1 MVDYNRDNTLPRD
14 IVDEMNESYLNYSM
28 SVIVSRALPDV
39 RDGLKPIHRRILYGM
54 SELGSHWN
62 RPYKKS
68 ARIVGDVMG
77 KYHPHGDA
85 SIYDALVRMAQ
96 DFSMRHELVDGQ
108 GNFGSVDGD
117 RAAAMR
123 YTESRMTKLSG
134 EMLKDLEKNTV
145 DLQPNFDE
153 TLTEPT
159 VLPAVVPTLLV
170 NGSEGIAVGMAT
182 KIPPHNMNEII
193 NGLVAL
199 IDNKDLTTVELMEHI
214 KGPDFPTAGL
224 ILGMDGLKQ
233 AYETGR
239 GKIKMRARAHIE
251 TTKSGKDSIV
261 ITELPYQVN
270 KANLIEKI
278 ADLARDKRIQGIT
291 ELRDESDKDGVRVV
305 IESKRDAVPEVI
317 LNQLYKHTQ
326 LQDTFGII
334 LLALVGGVPKI
345 MPIKEALNH
354 FIDFRHEI
362 VVRRTEFDL
371 KGAEERAHILEGLK
385 IALDNI
391 DDVIKIIRASKDPS
405 MAKEGLMNNFRLS
418 EKQSQAILDMR
429 LQRLTGLEVNK
440 VVEEYKEVIKLITH
454 LKSILE
460 SSAQRMSIIKLEL
473 QEMKEK
479 YGDPR
484 RTEIIPVDSDF
495 TMEDMIADEEV
506 VLTITHEGY
515 IKRTALNTYRTQ
527 RRGGRGVQ
535 GATSKEEDFV
545 EHLFIANTHN
555 YMLFFTDRGKC
566 HWLKVYDIPQGGRA
580 TRGRAIVNLIG
591 CEPGEK
597 VEAFVSVKDF
607 DDQHYIVMATRN
619 GLVKKT
625 VLSAYSKPRKGG
637 IYAIDIREGDT
648 LIEARITNGE
658 NDILLGT
665 REGKSIRFSEKNIR
679 STGRKTMGVIGIRLG
694 SKEDY
699 VIAMLVVKRE
709 GTILVATEKGL
720 GKRTDVIQYRTQT
733 RGGKGVMT
741 MRVTEKTGKMVSIME
756 VVDADDL
763 IVITDKGVLM
773 RQPVSHIRTIGRV
786 TQGVKL
792 VKLDDGSKIS
802 SISRVINE
810 DDPRENNDKTEA
822 AHEGKTE
829 ESPIV
834 EKNEDEEKNI
844 DNDEA

>member
-1 MVDYNRDNTLPRD
+1 MTDINRDHTLNRD

-39 RDGLKPIHRRILYGM
+39 RDGLKPVHRRILYGM
-54 SELGSHWN
+54 SELGSSWN
-62 RPYKKS
+62 RPYKKC
-68 ARIVGDVMG
+68 ARIVGEVMG
-77 KYHPHGDA
+77 KYHPHGDS

-96 DFSMRHELVDGQ
+96 DFSMRYELVDGQ
-108 GNFGSVDGD
+108 GNFGSIDGD
-117 RAAAMR
+117 NAAAMR
-123 YTESRMTKLSG
+123 YTESRMTKLSA
-134 EMLKDLEKNTV
+134 ELLKDLEKDTV
-145 DLQPNFDE
+145 EWGPNFDE
-153 TLTEPT
+153 TLKEPT
-159 VLPAVVPTLLV
+159 VLPTTVPTLLV

-182 KIPPHNMNEII
+182 KIPPHNLSEII
-193 NGLVAL
+193 DGLVAL
-199 IDNKDLTTVELMEHI
+199 INNKNITTEELMEHI
-214 KGPDFPTAGL
+214 KGPDFPTAGM
-224 ILGMDGLKQ
+224 ILGIDGLKL

-251 TTKSGKDSIV
+251 TAKNGKDSIV
-261 ITELPYQVN
+261 ITEVPYQTN
-270 KANLIEKI
+270 KANVVEKI
-278 ADLARDKRIQGIT
+278 ADLVRDKKIVGIT
-291 ELRDESDKDGVRVV
+291 DLRDESDKDGIRVV
-305 IESKRDAVPEVI
+305 IETKRDAVPEVI
-317 LNQLYKHTQ
+317 LNQLYQQTQ

-334 LLALVGGVPKI
+334 LLALVDGVPKI
-345 MPIKEALNH
+345 MPIKKVLEH
-354 FIDFRHEI
+354 FVDFRHEV

-371 KGAEERAHILEGLK
+371 KAAEARAHILEGLK

-391 DDVIKIIRASKDPS
+391 DEIISIIKGSKDPAQ
-405 MAKEGLMNNFRLS
+405 AKEGLMNAFNLS
-418 EKQSQAILDMR
+418 EIQSQAILDMR
-429 LQRLTGLEVNK
+429 LQKLTGLEVEK
-440 VVEEYKEVIKLITH
+440 VVAEYKEVIKLISF
-454 LKSILE
+454 LKGILD
-460 SSAQRMSIIKLEL
+460 SKSQRMDIIKE
-473 QEMKEK
+473 EMLLVKDEF
-479 YGDPR
+479 GDER
-484 RTEIIPVDSDF
+484 RTEIVPVDSNF
-495 TMEDMIADEEV
+495 SMEDMIAEEEV
-506 VLTITHEGY
+506 VLTITHSGY

-535 GATSKEEDFV
+535 GATSNDEDFV

-555 YMLFFTDRGKC
+555 YMLFFTNLGKC
-566 HWLKVYDIPQGGRA
+566 YWLKVYDIPQGGRA
-580 TRGRAIVNLIG
+580 TKGRAIVNLIG

-597 VEAFVSVKDF
+597 VEAFVSVKEF
-607 DDQHYIVMATRN
+607 DDKHYIVMATRK

-637 IYAIDIREGDT
+637 IYAIEIRDGDT

-665 REGKSIRFSEKNIR
+665 RGGKSIRFSEKNIR
-679 STGRKTMGVIGIRLG
+679 PTGRKTMGVKGITLS

-773 RQPVSHIRTIGRV
+773 RQPVSQIRTIGRV

-792 VKLDDGSKIS
+792 VKLDDGTKIS
-802 SISRVINE
+802 SISRVIN
-810 DDPRENNDKTEA
+810 DDNTPPNDTEQSDTTEA
-822 AHEGKTE
+822 IKE
-829 ESPIV
+829 EENPSQP
-834 EKNEDEEKNI
+834 EEP
-844 DNDEA
+844 EEPQEQV